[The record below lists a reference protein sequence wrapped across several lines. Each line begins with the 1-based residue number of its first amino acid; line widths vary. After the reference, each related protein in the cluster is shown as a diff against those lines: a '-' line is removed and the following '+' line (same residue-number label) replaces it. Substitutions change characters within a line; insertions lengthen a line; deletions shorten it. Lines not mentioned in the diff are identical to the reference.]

1 MNKVIKLP
9 KSNTKGRNSTISLQK
24 SSNYFLFH
32 KWYVKNADFP
42 NHGALRYGG
51 LLYKMESFVTMVN
64 VCQSLVPVAK
74 LSNLH
79 RYHISRNTL
88 YADLRLMPWLDSGLI
103 SWLDSEGLQY
113 FIPYRL
119 LRLPRFNSQ
128 PVITCSKLTRETL
141 KQSVKYVQN

>member
-1 MNKVIKLP
+1 MIPKLEM
-9 KSNTKGRNSTISLQK
+9 TAFHCCHCLQK

-141 KQSVKYVQN
+141 KQSVKYVQK